1 MADTTAKAECAQA
14 LFCAMA
20 DYIGSTEVE
29 KVFKGNDAY
38 VDATNK
44 SGTKTG
50 RKRLETFEE
59 FENRVLGL
67 RNDTINT
74 GRDLV
79 ELAWGDR
86 IMSKTLPDV
95 NLRVLREF
103 LKDDKWHLSSRTI
116 AITLIKD
123 IADKLDADL
132 KAKFV
137 PEGFDEIFYFR
148 GDKDVMGNL
157 EKLFKICNKNEDKPF
172 GDVNKWS
179 PADIYFSTTAGK
191 HAIVNELKVAE
202 GKKMYMFDMHL
213 NPLIIK
219 LIDEGHLLPL
229 SLKKAGDT
237 ASLYK
242 INYVRDKEEK
252 ILSEIKRDP
261 SASGRFADTVNSW
274 EPITDRKQIGAKGF
288 ARDIQIGCIAE
299 GSGGQ
304 IKLRHDAS
312 GASWKTEFIGG
323 ALARGGSIG
332 SHNIMMKVW
341 SNVNPVRANKFFN
354 TFVKGNEKF
363 KQAQKDPKYVV
374 GELPPWPQW
383 SETQNKWLPQTELLP
398 IGEYNAPN
406 DKKPNARLTLASVKS
421 KLNQEQ
427 KKWYDDERGFLSA
440 IHVTNNIQPII
451 IDQVEDEADDFIKF
465 TYEYMTSRTR
475 RSARF
480 IIAK

>member
-20 DYIGSTEVE
+20 DYIGATEVE
-29 KVFKGNDAY
+29 KIFKGPDAH
-38 VDATNK
+38 VDVVNK
-44 SGTKTG
+44 AGTKTG

-59 FENRVLGL
+59 FENRLLPL
-67 RNDTINT
+67 RNDNVNT
-74 GRDLV
+74 GQDLV
-79 ELAWGDR
+79 ELAWNDR
-86 IMSKTLPDV
+86 ILSKTLPDV

-132 KAKFV
+132 KSKFV

-148 GDKDVMGNL
+148 GDKDVMANL
-157 EKLFKICNKNEDKPF
+157 EKMFKIANKNEDKPF

-179 PADIYFSTTAGK
+179 PADIYFSTNAGK
-191 HAIVNELKVAE
+191 KRIGAELDIAND
-202 GKKMYMFDMHL
+202 KKTFTFDMHL
-213 NPLIIK
+213 NPIVIE
-219 LIDEGHLLPL
+219 LIDSGDLLPL

-237 ASLYK
+237 ARLYK
-242 INYVRDKEEK
+242 INYVRATEER

-261 SASGRFADTVNSW
+261 SASGRYGDTVDKW
-274 EPITDRKQIGAKGF
+274 KPITSREQIGAKGY
-288 ARDIQIGCIAE
+288 ARDLQIGCVAE
-299 GSGGQ
+299 NSGGQ

-332 SHNIMMKVW
+332 SHNIMQKVW
-341 SNVNPVRANKFFN
+341 ANVSPQRAQAFFN
-354 TFVKGNEKF
+354 AFVAGNEKF
-363 KQAQKDPKYVV
+363 KQTLKDPKYVV
-374 GELPPWPQW
+374 TELPPWPQW
-383 SETQNKWLPQTELLP
+383 SEEQNKFVPQSDLLP
-398 IGEYNAPN
+398 IGEYNAPG
-406 DKKPNARLTLASVKS
+406 DKKPNAKLTLTSVKS
-421 KLNQEQ
+421 KLDQKQ
-427 KKWYDDERGFLSA
+427 KKWFDDERGWLSA
-440 IHVTNNIQPII
+440 IHVTNNVQPIV
-451 IDQVEDEADDFIKF
+451 IDQVKTAGDDFIKF

>member
-1 MADTTAKAECAQA
+1 MAGSTAKAECAQA
-14 LFCAMA
+14 LFCAMG
-20 DYIGSTEVE
+20 DYIGAGEIE
-29 KVFKGNDAY
+29 KIFKGPDAY

-44 SGTKTG
+44 NGEKTG

-59 FENRVLGL
+59 FENRILPL
-67 RNDTINT
+67 KNDVVKT
-74 GRDLV
+74 GQDLV
-79 ELAWGDR
+79 EKSWDDR
-86 IMSKTLPDV
+86 ILSKTLPDV

-123 IADKLDADL
+123 IADKLDRDL

-137 PEGFDEIFYFR
+137 PQGFDDIFYFR

-179 PADIYFSTTAGK
+179 PADIYFSTEAGK
-191 HAIVNELKVAE
+191 KTISDELTIAQSKLY
-202 GKKMYMFDMHL
+202 KFDMHL
-213 NPLIIK
+213 NALVIR
-219 LIDEGHLLPL
+219 LIDDGHLLPL
-229 SLKKAGDT
+229 SLKKVGDT

-242 INYVRDKEEK
+242 INYIREKEEK
-252 ILSEIKRDP
+252 ILSEIVRDP
-261 SASGRFADTVNSW
+261 SASGRYGDTVSSW
-274 EPITDRKQIGAKGF
+274 KPITSRKQIGQKGF
-288 ARDIQIGCIAE
+288 ARDLQIGCIAE
-299 GSGGQ
+299 NSGGQ

-332 SHNIMMKVW
+332 SHNIMSKVW
-341 SNVNPVRANKFFN
+341 NDLHPQRAAKFMNAFI
-354 TFVKGNEKF
+354 TGNEKF
-363 KQAQKDPKYVV
+363 KQSLKDPKYVV
-374 GELPPWPQW
+374 TELPPWPQW
-383 SETQNKWLPQTELLP
+383 SEEQNKFIPQTELLP
-398 IGEYNAPN
+398 IGEYNAPGQ
-406 DKKPNARLTLASVKS
+406 KPPNARLSLSTVKN
-421 KLNQEQ
+421 KLDAKQ
-427 KKWYDDERGFLSA
+427 KKWFDDERGWLSA
-440 IHVTNNIQPII
+440 IHVTNNVQPII
-451 IDQVEDEADDFIKF
+451 IEQVADNADDFIKV

>member
-20 DYIGSTEVE
+20 DYIGATEVE
-29 KVFKGNDAY
+29 KIFKGPDAY
-38 VDATNK
+38 VDAVNK
-44 SGTKTG
+44 AGTKTG

-59 FENRVLGL
+59 FENRVLPL
-67 RNDTINT
+67 RNDYINT
-74 GRDLV
+74 GQDLV
-79 ELAWGDR
+79 ELAWSDR

-103 LKDDKWHLSSRTI
+103 LKDEKWHLSSRTI

-132 KAKFV
+132 KSKFV

-157 EKLFKICNKNEDKPF
+157 EKIFKIANKNEDKPF

-179 PADIYFSTTAGK
+179 PADIYFSTNAGK
-191 HAIVNELKVAE
+191 AAIKNEVTVAE
-202 GKKMYMFDMHL
+202 KKQSYIFDAHF

-219 LIDEGHLLPL
+219 LIDSGDLLPL

-237 ASLYK
+237 AALYK
-242 INYVRDKEEK
+242 INYVRSQEEK
-252 ILSEIKRDP
+252 ILAEIKRDP
-261 SASGRFADTVNSW
+261 KASGRFGDTVDSW
-274 EPITDRKQIGAKGF
+274 QPITKREQIGAKGF
-288 ARDIQIGCIAE
+288 ARDLQIGCVAE

-332 SHNIMMKVW
+332 SHNIMQKVW
-341 SNVNPVRANKFFN
+341 ANVSPQRAQKFFN
-354 TFVKGNEKF
+354 AFVRGNEKF
-363 KQAQKDPKYVV
+363 KQAQKDTKYVV
-374 GELPPWPQW
+374 GALPPWDKW
-383 SETQNKWLPQTELLP
+383 SEEQNKWLPQTELLP
-398 IGEYNAPN
+398 IGEYNAPG
-406 DKKPNARLTLASVKS
+406 DKKPNAKLTLTSVKS
-421 KLNQEQ
+421 KLDQKQ
-427 KKWYDDERGFLSA
+427 KKWYDDERGWLSA
-440 IHVTNNIQPII
+440 IHVTNVIQPII
-451 IDQVEDEADDFIKF
+451 IEQVNDEADDFIKF